1 MIQLRL
7 RVWFVAGVWA
17 WATVGLSQVQPPENL
32 VVDGVPPIPP
42 ALVQAV
48 RPYLESRTAT
58 LQDWHP
64 QRRHLLIRTRFADA
78 AQLHLV
84 RQPGGARQ
92 QLTFLPEPV
101 AAGWFEPK
109 TGAYLVFMQDT
120 GGGEFYQLYR
130 LDLDNGQVTLLTDG
144 RSRNTGPRWSRTGRW
159 LAYTSTRRTGR
170 DTDVYVMDPAQPQTD
185 RRVCELT
192 GGGWSVLDWAPDDR
206 RLLLREYIS
215 INESRLQLA
224 DRTSGARQ
232 PLGPTAPQK
241 VAWGDAR
248 FAKDGR
254 ALFGTTDLES
264 EFLRLGRL
272 DLATGRFTPLL
283 GETEGDIEAIELS
296 PDGRLLAFVRNQ
308 DGQSVL
314 GLLDT
319 RRGRPLR
326 APQLPAGVITA
337 LAWHNDNRHLAF
349 GLTSARSPG
358 DVYVLDAHTA
368 QVQRWTESETGGLP
382 AHRFVEPQ
390 LITLKSF
397 DGLRISAWVYRPDAS
412 RFPGRRPVL
421 MQIHGG
427 PEAQA
432 RPVFLGRNN
441 YLLNELGVALVY
453 PNVRGSSGY
462 GKTFLTLDNGFK
474 REDAV
479 KDLAAVLDWIGQDPR
494 LDAARVAVAGGSYG
508 GYMVLAA
515 LIHFGDRLRCGVD
528 VVGIANFVT
537 FLKHTQD
544 YRRDLRRAE
553 YGDERDP
560 AMAAFLER
568 ISPLTQADRINR
580 PLLVVQG
587 QNDPRVPVSESD
599 QLVRAI
605 RARGGPVWYLL
616 AKDEGHGFQKKP
628 NADYQFLSTVLFL
641 QEYLLK

>member
-1 MIQLRL
+1 MSPFKLR
-7 RVWFVAGVWA
+7 RWVAGGLWA
-17 WATVGLSQVQPPENL
+17 WAAVGLSQIKPPENL
-32 VVDGVPPIPP
+32 VVDGVPGVPT

-48 RPYLESRTAT
+48 RPYLEFRTAT
-58 LQDWHP
+58 VQDWHP
-64 QRRHLLIRTRFADA
+64 QHRHLLITTRFADA

-101 AAGWFEPK
+101 AGGWFEPR
-109 TGAYLVFMQDT
+109 TGAYLVFMQDS

-130 LDLDNGQVTLLTDG
+130 LNWENGQVTRLTDG
-144 RSRNTGPRWSRTGRW
+144 QSRNTGPRWSRTGRW
-159 LAYTSTRRTGR
+159 LAYASTRRNGR
-170 DTDVYVMDPAQPQTD
+170 DTDLYVMDPAQPQTD

-206 RLLLREYIS
+206 RLLLREYLS
-215 INESRLQLA
+215 INESRLEVA
-224 DRTSGARQ
+224 DVASGTRQ
-232 PLGPTAPQK
+232 PIGPISPQK
-241 VAWGDAR
+241 VAWGEAR
-248 FAKDGR
+248 FTPDGR
-254 ALFGTTDLES
+254 ALFVTTDLDS

-272 DLATGRFTPLL
+272 DLATGRFSPLL
-283 GETEGDIEAIELS
+283 PETGSDIEAWELS

-308 DGQSVL
+308 DGRSVL
-314 GLLDT
+314 GLLDV
-319 RRGRPLR
+319 RRGRLRR
-326 APQLPAGVITA
+326 APKLPIGVIDR
-337 LAWHNDNRHLAF
+337 LAWHNDSRHLAF
-349 GLTSARSPG
+349 SLNGPRSPT
-358 DVYVLDAHTA
+358 DVYVLDAQTG

-382 AHRFVEPQ
+382 ADRFVEPE
-390 LITLKSF
+390 LIELKSF
-397 DGLRISAWVYRPDAS
+397 DGLRIAAWVYRPDPG

-421 MQIHGG
+421 IQIHGG

-441 YLLNELGVALVY
+441 YWLNELGVALVY

-479 KDLAAVLDWIGQDPR
+479 KDLAAVLDWIGQDPQ
-494 LDAARVAVAGGSYG
+494 LDAGRVAVAGASYG

-537 FLKHTQD
+537 FLKRTQD

-568 ISPLTQADRINR
+568 ISPLTHADKINR

-587 QNDPRVPVSESD
+587 QNDPRVPVSESE
-599 QLVRAI
+599 QIVRAI
-605 RARGGPVWYLL
+605 RARGGTVWYLL
-616 AKDEGHGFQKKP
+616 ARDEGHGFRKKP
-628 NADYQFLSTVLFL
+628 NADFQFLTTALFL
-641 QEYLLK
+641 QQYLLK